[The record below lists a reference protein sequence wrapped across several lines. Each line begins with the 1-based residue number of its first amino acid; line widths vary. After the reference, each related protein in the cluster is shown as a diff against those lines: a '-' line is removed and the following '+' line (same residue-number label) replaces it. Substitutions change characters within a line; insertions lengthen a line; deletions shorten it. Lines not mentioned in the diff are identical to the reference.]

1 MVLHAMI
8 LHIIGLLLML
18 KEMAYL
24 NTGREIISENMT
36 NCINRFK
43 SYIMTG
49 ITIQYSATK

>member
-49 ITIQYSATK
+49 ITI